1 MVQPP
6 LAEPF
11 DAQTLR
17 YTDGSAKSVP
27 SGPKNRENRV
37 ATLWK
42 RCKRWWQKIAAQQ
55 QEANDRRTAFVL
67 RTNLAVH

>member
-6 LAEPF
+6 LVEPF

-27 SGPKNRENRV
+27 SGPKTRENRV
-37 ATLWK
+37 ATL
-42 RCKRWWQKIAAQQ
+42 
-55 QEANDRRTAFVL
+55 
-67 RTNLAVH
+67 